1 MFLVVVVVG
10 CKLCREFP
18 GTTTIN
24 IFSTCYYTEFS
35 RSNVQAS
42 FECRSVLRS
51 PDPNGKDSV
60 TVFVRECS
68 ILFQI
73 DTSIWVWYTDMD
85 MFNMVYIRRTHMAK
99 LSPHKG

>member
-24 IFSTCYYTEFS
+24 IFSTCYTEFS
-35 RSNVQAS
+35 QSNVQAS

-51 PDPNGKDSV
+51 PDPNGIDSYSV
-60 TVFVRECS
+60 CKGVLNF
-68 ILFQI
+68 IL
-73 DTSIWVWYTDMD
+73 D
-85 MFNMVYIRRTHMAK
+85 
-99 LSPHKG
+99 